1 MKREDFV
8 FAIGFDGNKA
18 IVDKRSRSKYGRLDT
33 RALADKGLFRAAY
46 RRAVF
51 DGNAADADYV
61 LEKYNDVSPVRYGK
75 SGDLAKVFGVQG
87 PSDDITGV
95 RAV

>member
-18 IVDKRSRSKYGRLDT
+18 IVDKRSRSRYRRLDT
-33 RALADKGLFRAAY
+33 RALAEAGQFRSAY
-46 RRAVF
+46 RSAVF
-51 DGNAADADYV
+51 DGDDEAAAYV
-61 LEKYNDVSPVRYGK
+61 LERFNAVSPVSYERPEEL
-75 SGDLAKVFGVQG
+75 SMVFGVQP